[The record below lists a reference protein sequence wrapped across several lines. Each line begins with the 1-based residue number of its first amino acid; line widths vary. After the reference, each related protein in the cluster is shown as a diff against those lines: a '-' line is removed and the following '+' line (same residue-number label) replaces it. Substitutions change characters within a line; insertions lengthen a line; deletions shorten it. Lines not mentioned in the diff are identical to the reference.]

1 VDASRPAPIVSDEL
15 AATVSRATVR
25 PGTRRRGP
33 LRSESKWG
41 VLYALPA
48 VAVIGVFVVYP
59 FVSIIVHA
67 FTRWDGY
74 SDPVFIGLRNFQF
87 LVQDQTFLG
96 ALRNN
101 IFFALSV
108 PIQLTL
114 PLGLAFLIHQGL
126 PGWRFYR
133 WTYFFP
139 AIYSTIVLGVLA
151 RLVFQVNGPLNE
163 GLGAIGLSPM
173 ARDWLG
179 DASTALPAILMVFV
193 WANFGYNV
201 VLYLAGMSAIDPQL
215 PEAARIDGANQ
226 YQVLRHVYVPGLRRV
241 MEIVLVTSTIN
252 AFAYMFTYVYAITNG
267 GPGYSTFVVEFDMY
281 NNAFAFQRLG
291 YACAM
296 GLFLT
301 LLISGLGFLQIR
313 TLTRGAE

>member
-1 VDASRPAPIVSDEL
+1 VTVDIASSISA
-15 AATVSRATVR
+15 RADR
-25 PGTRRRGP
+25 RRARRRGP

-41 VLYALPA
+41 ALYALPA
-48 VAVIGVFVVYP
+48 VVVIGVFVVYP
-59 FVSIIVHA
+59 FVSIIVHS
-67 FTRWDGY
+67 FTRWNGY

-108 PIQLTL
+108 PLQLTL
-114 PLGLAFLIHQGL
+114 PLGLAFLIHQRL

-151 RLVFQVNGPLNE
+151 RLVFQANGPLNE
-163 GLGAIGLSPM
+163 GLDAIGLG
-173 ARDWLG
+173 ALGRDWLG
-179 DASTALPAILMVFV
+179 DASTALPAILVVFV

-201 VLYLAGMSAIDPQL
+201 VLYLAGMSAIDPLL

-226 YQVLRHVYVPGLRRV
+226 FQVLRHVFIPGLRRV

-252 AFAYMFTYVYAITNG
+252 AFAYMFTYVFAITNG
-267 GPGYSTFVVEFDMY
+267 GPGFSTFVVEFDMY

-313 TLTRGAE
+313 FLTGGAE